1 MNDVNRLHL
10 VVVIGVVSIVGC
22 SRYDSD
28 QLKKAGADPAKAQTG
43 PENVK
48 AEPAQPKGAAAKD
61 SASNIAGNVTPEPVL
76 GAGAIVDPVS
86 NLSGDPTRTFI
97 DILEATVRS
106 DGDNFV
112 LEVLT
117 AGPFPSPS
125 EMAGGKRFDFIWF
138 IDIDKNKTT
147 GQSKKGNDYNIHL
160 FLKESGWETA
170 WHKVS
175 SVSENDGVTIRPENL
190 KIHAE
195 GRRASLTFPK
205 SYLPSKS
212 FEMWAKCFNGDA
224 WPPFTQNPSTLIGA
238 FDF

>member
-1 MNDVNRLHL
+1 MTVSHFLAAVSGLVIVLMVSAGCNKKPDV
-10 VVVIGVVSIVGC
+10 
-22 SRYDSD
+22 
-28 QLKKAGADPAKAQTG
+28 PA
-43 PENVK
+43 V
-48 AEPAQPKGAAAKD
+48 AEPAQTPAPPELKSALPKMEATGAVKIDPAP
-61 SASNIAGNVTPEPVL
+61 ASPTL
-76 GAGAIVDPVS
+76 GKGAIVDPAS
-86 NLSGDPTRTFI
+86 NLSGDTTRTFI

-160 FLKESGWETA
+160 LLKESGWETA

-175 SVSENDGVTIRPENL
+175 SVSENDGVTIRPEDL

-195 GRRASLTFPK
+195 GRRASVTFPK

-212 FEMWAKCFNGDA
+212 FEMWAKCFNSDA
-224 WPPFTQNPSTLIGA
+224 WPPLTQNPSTQMGV